1 MGAPKHKWTPEEEEA
16 LMAGV
21 LKHGTGKWRYILAD
35 SEYSSVLHSRSNVDL
50 KDKWRNISVA
60 ATCGSRKKAKQ
71 DDDNT
76 KALTILA
83 LTNGDDGG
91 QQHFVP
97 ASAPLALFLRFFKIG
112 LSSNMFSC
120 SVDNMILEA
129 ITNFEGPLGPDKNS
143 ILLYLQVD
151 ANMQLNMEQL
161 VTSRL
166 EHLINIETILKI
178 EHRYSI
184 SPGYA
189 VAKAIAEAEL
199 AIAEAEVAARE
210 AENAEAKAEAARI
223 FAKAAMKALKAYNA
237 TR

>member
-21 LKHGTGKWRYILAD
+21 LKHGPGKWRYILAD

-91 QQHFVP
+91 QQHF
-97 ASAPLALFLRFFKIG
+97 AL
-112 LSSNMFSC
+112 SC
-120 SVDNMILEA
+120 DTPQDLFTSVDNMILEA
-129 ITNFEGPLGPDKNS
+129 ITNFEGPLGPDRNS
-143 ILLYLQVD
+143 ILMYPEVD

-166 EHLINIETILKI
+166 EHLINIETIVKI

-184 SPGYA
+184 SQGYA

-199 AIAEAEVAARE
+199 AIAEAEGAARE

-223 FAKAAMKALKAYNA
+223 FAKAAKKALKAYNA
-237 TR
+237 MQLGK

>member
-21 LKHGTGKWRYILAD
+21 LKHGTGKWRFILGD
-35 SEYSSVLHSRSNVDL
+35 PEYSSVLHSRSNVDL

-60 ATCGSRKKAKQ
+60 ATCGSRKKARP

-83 LTNGDDGG
+83 LTNGDDNTK
-91 QQHFVP
+91 
-97 ASAPLALFLRFFKIG
+97 APFALSYNTPQDLFT
-112 LSSNMFSC
+112 

-143 ILLYLQVD
+143 ILQYPEVD

-184 SPGYA
+184 SPAYA

-199 AIAEAEVAARE
+199 ARAEAEVAARE
-210 AENAEAKAEAARI
+210 ADCAEAKAEAARI
-223 FAKAAMKALKAYNA
+223 FAKVAMKASKAYNA

>member
-16 LMAGV
+16 LMDGV
-21 LKHGTGKWRYILAD
+21 LKHGVGKWRFILAD
-35 SEYSSVLHSRSNVDL
+35 PEYSSALHSRSNVDL

-60 ATCGSRKKAKQ
+60 ATCGSRKKVKQ
-71 DDDNT
+71 DDDNNT

-97 ASAPLALFLRFFKIG
+97 GSAPLALSYDRPQDLFT
-112 LSSNMFSC
+112 

-129 ITNFEGPLGPDKNS
+129 INNFEGPLGPDRNS
-143 ILLYLQVD
+143 ILMYPQVE

-166 EHLINIETILKI
+166 EHLINIETIVKI
-178 EHRYSI
+178 ENRYSI

-189 VAKAIAEAEL
+189 VAKAIAEAEF
-199 AIAEAEVAARE
+199 AMAEAEVAARE

-223 FAKAAMKALKAYNA
+223 FAKAAKNALNAYTA